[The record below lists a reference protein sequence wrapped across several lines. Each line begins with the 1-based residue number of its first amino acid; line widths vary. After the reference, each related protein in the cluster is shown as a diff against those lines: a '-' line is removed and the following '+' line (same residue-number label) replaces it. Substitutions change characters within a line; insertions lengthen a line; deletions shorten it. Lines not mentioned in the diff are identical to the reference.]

1 MDEKYRERVVTLFT
15 TSELE
20 RIDRFRKAQ
29 GIRHRSEMFR
39 HAVMHQVEVWERE
52 GKPAPRFASETV

>member
-39 HAVMHQVEVWERE
+39 HAVMHQVEVWERAE
-52 GKPAPRFASETV
+52 SKAEKAAAAV

>member
-39 HAVMHQVEVWERE
+39 HAVLSQVEVWERAE
-52 GKPAPRFASETV
+52 SKAKTAAAV